1 VTFNPSIGV
10 SDFKKLR
17 EERLTYVDKTR
28 LVIDLI
34 DRPGLEVVWFPRPR
48 RFGKTLNLSML
59 RYFFERS
66 PEDRTALFEG
76 LEVFEAGPRYREHF
90 GRYPVVFM
98 SFRDAWAAIQRKIRE
113 IYIEHRAVLDSSTVS
128 SFHRAD
134 YEAVLDGTATRTS
147 YERAL
152 GDLTKLLHE
161 AHGER
166 AVVLIDEYDEPI
178 HAAHVHGYGREML
191 GFFRA
196 FLTTG
201 LKDNSH
207 IERGVLTG
215 ILRVAKE
222 SIFSGLNN
230 LTVLSLLDPRFAG
243 AFGFTEPEVAR
254 LLTLAGHTDRAQEV
268 HDWYQGYR
276 FGNETIYNPWS
287 VLQFLSAPERGPQ
300 PYWLSTSGNELVQ
313 QALRRCGAVSSSTL
327 TPEQG
332 HGGGWVRSTTR
343 GGPPMRRAASSGH
356 GRRSSA
362 RDLRDAAVAS
372 LVPRLAARGVAARGV
387 PAGGAGHLRANPA
400 GRRWPAHRLRGVQR
414 RAGRA
419 RGVGH
424 LRDPER
430 PGSLLRAVRG
440 AGLLERCRL
449 YLATVRSL
457 RRRRERSGRSGLHL
471 QLRLRVRCRL
481 RPRLGVRL
489 RRLGRGAPRRLD
501 LCAGVVHLGIGL
513 RRRALPAGV
522 DARLV
527 QPTVPHRVHHPRR
540 LLRER
545 VRLRG
550 ARRLLPAER
559 RLVLRAI
566 RLRLAAAR
574 IGEGARRARRRLRAR
589 GGSPPGTRH
598 APSDGR
604 RSGSARA
611 APIVASSVLSFG
623 PRSRPSRSSYTSG

>member
-1 VTFNPSIGV
+1 VTSAPVTAISADVARRPAPLVPFGTTFPFRPALGERLTPHDRWRTIAIAVTFNPSIGV

-17 EERLTYVDKTR
+17 EKRLTYVDKTR

-34 DRPGLEVVWFPRPR
+34 DRPGLEVVLFPRPR

-59 RYFFERS
+59 RYFFEKS
-66 PEDRTALFEG
+66 PEDRASLFEG

-98 SFRDAWAAIQRKIRE
+98 SFRDVKASGWEDAWAAIQRKIRE
-113 IYIEHRAVLDSSTVS
+113 VYIEHRAVLDSPTVS

-161 AHGER
+161 VHGER

-243 AFGFTEPEVAR
+243 AFGFTEPEVAH
-254 LLTLAGHTDRAQEV
+254 LLALAGHTDRAQEV

-313 QALRRCGAVSSSTL
+313 QALRRRAPTL
-327 TPEQG
+327 
-332 HGGGWVRSTTR
+332 
-343 GGPPMRRAASSGH
+343 
-356 GRRSSA
+356 A
-362 RDLRDAAVAS
+362 RDLEVLLAGEEIVAELDEHVVLEQLHTDPRALWSLLTFSGYLRARPEPGTSLEYRLSIPNREVRQLYASTFRQWLDESLRDHGGS
-372 LVPRLAARGVAARGV
+372 VPRLT
-387 PAGGAGHLRANPA
+387 
-400 GRRWPAHRLRGVQR
+400 
-414 RAGRA
+414 
-419 RGVGH
+419 
-424 LRDPER
+424 
-430 PGSLLRAVRG
+430 
-440 AGLLERCRL
+440 AGLLEGDAEVVEDQLRRFVEAL
-449 YLATVRSL
+449 LSYHDRKAVDAESLVHGFVVGLLATLEPGHRVRSN
-457 RRRRERSGRSGLHL
+457 RESGDG
-471 QLRLRVRCRL
+471 
-481 RPRLGVRL
+481 RPDVLVIPQQP
-489 RRLGRGAPRRLD
+489 GRAGALLELKVARAGRKTLD
-501 LCAGVVHLGIGL
+501 EAV
-513 RRRALPAGV
+513 
-522 DARLV
+522 
-527 QPTVPHRVHHPRR
+527 
-540 LLRER
+540 
-545 VRLRG
+545 
-550 ARRLLPAER
+550 AEAIAQIQSR
-559 RLVLRAI
+559 DYATELRAI
-566 RLRLAAAR
+566 
-574 IGEGARRARRRLRAR
+574 GA
-589 GGSPPGTRH
+589 SPIH
-598 APSDGR
+598 AFAVGFDGR
-604 RSGSARA
+604 QVRVALVPRA
-611 APIVASSVLSFG
+611 DL
-623 PRSRPSRSSYTSG
+623 